1 MAENIT
7 EKKEAPTPPVDVK
20 DGAEVAAEVATEEK
34 KEEGAP
40 AAEEKSP
47 KEIIFERIRASR
59 PEAKYDEDENEY
71 FRQIGSVLD
80 DLEGKTATSQKF
92 MDDMAKW
99 FNEEPEEA
107 MAVLDRVKEGVPL
120 IAGLR
125 RYKGD
130 EAFTMQEGDEGWDAW
145 QQAEAGRKADRER
158 IQKYADEI
166 KSNTE
171 ASDAAFE
178 EFAKELEL
186 DDEQKQ
192 KMWDMIHGDLE
203 DLLHGKISK
212 DLLGRYRNALN
223 HDDDVNAAHEQGKVE
238 GRGEKIDAQH
248 KRMQGSGLP
257 GAEAGG
263 DIEPTPV
270 EDKRSETAK
279 FLSGI
284 KRR

>member
-7 EKKEAPTPPVDVK
+7 EKKEMPTPPVDVK
-20 DGAEVAAEVATEEK
+20 DGAEVAAEVANEEK
-34 KEEGAP
+34 KGEP
-40 AAEEKSP
+40 AAEKSP

-59 PEAKYDEDENEY
+59 PDAKYDEDENEY

-145 QQAEAGRKADRER
+145 QEAEAGRKADRER

-223 HDDDVNAAHEQGKVE
+223 HDDDVNAAHEQGKIE
-238 GRGEKIDAQH
+238 GRGEKIEAQH
-248 KRMQGSGLP
+248 KRMRGSGIP

-263 DIEPTPV
+263 DIESKPNDDPR
-270 EDKRSETAK
+270 EELA
-279 FLSGI
+279 
-284 KRR
+284 RRFAQFRRG